1 MAQSVAQDVA
11 ELQEELIAVRRDLHQ
26 HPELAFQEHR
36 TAGIIAS
43 RLEALGVAVKRGVGG
58 TGVVGL
64 IEGRSPGPTVMIRVD
79 IDGLPVLETAGR
91 PYGSREQGRMHAC
104 GHDAHTAVGLA
115 LASIFARRRGEM
127 KGRVKLVFQPAEEIV
142 AGAQAML
149 KDGVMRDPPV
159 DKVLSFHVWS
169 TLPVGTVGVRPGVIF
184 GSADEFAIV
193 VKGRGGHGG
202 LPHLSVDPIA
212 VAGQLITTLQTIL
225 AREVPPA
232 KGGVLGFGT
241 VHGGSQFNIIPDTVE
256 LTGNIRAFSE
266 DVRAQ
271 LLKRAEEVTAAVTRG
286 LRADYEFRH
295 LHGTPAID
303 NNPEVAALV
312 ARVAEG
318 VVGAKN
324 VVQVEPTPVGDD
336 CAYFIREAPGCYF
349 LVGSANETRGIT
361 APHHSPLFDV
371 DEGALPIATR
381 VLAEAALQ
389 YLK

>member
-43 RLEALGVAVKRGVGG
+43 RLEALGVQVKRGVGV

-79 IDGLPVLETAGR
+79 IDGLPVLETPGR

-232 KGGVLGFGT
+232 KGGVLGFGRL
-241 VHGGSQFNIIPDTVE
+241 F
-256 LTGNIRAFSE
+256 RAFD
-266 DVRAQ
+266 DV
-271 LLKRAEEVTAAVTRG
+271 LNKG
-286 LRADYEFRH
+286 
-295 LHGTPAID
+295 
-303 NNPEVAALV
+303 
-312 ARVAEG
+312 
-318 VVGAKN
+318 
-324 VVQVEPTPVGDD
+324 
-336 CAYFIREAPGCYF
+336 
-349 LVGSANETRGIT
+349 
-361 APHHSPLFDV
+361 
-371 DEGALPIATR
+371 
-381 VLAEAALQ
+381 
-389 YLK
+389 